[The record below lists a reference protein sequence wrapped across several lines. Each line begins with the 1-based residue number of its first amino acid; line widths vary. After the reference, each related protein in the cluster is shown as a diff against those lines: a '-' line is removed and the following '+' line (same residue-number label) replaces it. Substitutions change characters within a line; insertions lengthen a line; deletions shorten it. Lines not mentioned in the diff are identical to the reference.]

1 MSFLK
6 KILPV
11 NVKNI
16 SVNLNMYLFI
26 YFLRMKNRIAFLLYF
41 RYVFEEHEHTVPL
54 SCSKVQN
61 NFVVIYFLLPSKVTI
76 HEFS

>member
-6 KILPV
+6 KILPI

-16 SVNLNMYLFI
+16 SVNLNMYSFI

-41 RYVFEEHEHTVPL
+41 LVTF
-54 SCSKVQN
+54 SKNMNIQCRSLAVK
-61 NFVVIYFLLPSKVTI
+61 YRTI
-76 HEFS
+76 SL

>member
-16 SVNLNMYLFI
+16 SVNLNMYSFI

-41 RYVFEEHEHTVPL
+41 LVTF
-54 SCSKVQN
+54 SKNMNMNIQCRSLAVK
-61 NFVVIYFLLPSKVTI
+61 YRTI
-76 HEFS
+76 SL